1 MARFLVMLVVG
12 LGVWGH
18 AAEEKPM
25 LFSPVSEEPEWRLL
39 DSGQGL
45 LTRQEFEDR
54 LRRTFDP
61 TGALRPYLIW
71 DEEGVTLFRDKARTR
86 PLYRL
91 AFAPEGRKADVIL
104 PVLGGGDPARPLAG
118 KVICL
123 DPGHIGGD
131 WADVEERTFQIGKD
145 RPVVEGEL
153 NLRTC
158 RLLAPLLESAG
169 AKVVWTH
176 DGFEPTTP
184 LRPADLYPEAI
195 SYLLQGSRGARLPRY
210 SANRLIRWN
219 AELLFYR
226 SAEIQARARRV
237 NEELRPDLTLCVHY
251 NAAPWPG
258 GRIRLTSANGLVIF
272 AHGSYTAEELAFDD
286 QKFRLFRKLLENS
299 TPVELGVGEAVGK
312 QFQERWGFRPEN
324 YEGSG
329 YAHASGAGP
338 YVWHRNLI
346 ANRMFDGPVV
356 FVEGP
361 YMNDRMMYPWIQAGE
376 YEGTRVVSGRS
387 RGNIFREY
395 AEQVAAGV
403 IGYFRAQAES
413 SSAFTNYSP

>member
-1 MARFLVMLVVG
+1 M
-12 LGVWGH
+12 
-18 AAEEKPM
+18 
-25 LFSPVSEEPEWRLL
+25 
-39 DSGQGL
+39 
-45 LTRQEFEDR
+45 
-54 LRRTFDP
+54 
-61 TGALRPYLIW
+61 
-71 DEEGVTLFRDKARTR
+71 
-86 PLYRL
+86 
-91 AFAPEGRKADVIL
+91 
-104 PVLGGGDPARPLAG
+104 
-118 KVICL
+118 
-123 DPGHIGGD
+123 
-131 WADVEERTFQIGKD
+131 
-145 RPVVEGEL
+145 
-153 NLRTC
+153 
-158 RLLAPLLESAG
+158 
-169 AKVVWTH
+169 
-176 DGFEPTTP
+176 
-184 LRPADLYPEAI
+184 
-195 SYLLQGSRGARLPRY
+195 
-210 SANRLIRWN
+210 
-219 AELLFYR
+219 
-226 SAEIQARARRV
+226 
-237 NEELRPDLTLCVHY
+237 
-251 NAAPWPG
+251 
-258 GRIRLTSANGLVIF
+258 IF

-299 TPVELGVGEAVGK
+299 TPVELGVGEAVGR